1 MRTGR
6 IVFLGILTTLV
17 VPASAV
23 GQGRGAS
30 RDVISRAA
38 DSIAQ
43 SILQRGRVAAM
54 SIAVVR
60 GRDTIVMKGYGMAD
74 VENDVHATAQ
84 TVYRIGSVT
93 KQFTSVAIM
102 QLIQQGK
109 LSLDDEVTKYV
120 PNAPV
125 HGRRILVRHLL
136 NHTSGIPSYTD
147 VGPIFGRVMRQDL
160 SHDSLLA
167 VVRDD
172 SLQFEPGTH
181 FYYNNTG
188 YFLLGMIIEKVTGKK
203 YGEYL
208 REAVFAPNG
217 LSSTV
222 YCSEAPLIK
231 HRARGY
237 DGAQTGLENTDY
249 ISMDL
254 PYAAGSLCSTVVDL
268 VAWTR
273 LLHSGKLVNGTSFAT
288 MTTPVKLPSG
298 RPMSYAFGLVADTV
312 GAHRRIHHGG
322 GINGFVSEL
331 AHYPDDSL
339 TIVVLANTSPAPSN
353 QVADN
358 LARVAFGL
366 PIPGS
371 TPPADLPI
379 AADERTRLVG
389 NYRVTWPDGSKRPA
403 RLYAD
408 GEKLLIQ
415 IDGQPAAGARLLKQA
430 APNTYVAQ
438 GLGRLAFDVNNGAVT
453 GFYVDA
459 GARPREAV
467 RVP

>member
-1 MRTGR
+1 MPSRR
-6 IVFLGILTTLV
+6 IVFLGALATVALPSFAT
-17 VPASAV
+17 S
-23 GQGRGAS
+23 QSRGVT
-30 RDVISRAA
+30 REVIARAA

-43 SILQRGRVAAM
+43 AVLQRGRVAAM

-74 VENDVHATAQ
+74 VENDVPATAQ

-93 KQFTSVAIM
+93 KQFTSVAVM
-102 QLIQQGK
+102 QLVQQGK
-109 LSLDDEVTKYV
+109 LSMDDEVTKYV

-125 HGRRILVRHLL
+125 HGRKILVRHLM

-147 VGPIFGRVMRQDL
+147 VGPMFGRLMRQDL
-160 SHDSLLA
+160 SHDSLIA
-167 VVRDD
+167 IVRDD
-172 SLQFEPGTH
+172 SLQFEPGSH

-208 REAVFAPNG
+208 REVLFAPNG
-217 LSSTV
+217 LTSTV
-222 YCSEAPLIK
+222 YCSESPLIK
-231 HRARGY
+231 RRARGY
-237 DGAQTGLENTDY
+237 DGSAAGLTNADY

-254 PYAAGSLCSTVVDL
+254 PYAAGSLCSTVSDL

-273 LLHSGKLVNGTSFAT
+273 LLHSGKLVNNASFTT
-288 MTTPVKLPSG
+288 MTTPVKLTSG
-298 RPMSYAFGLVADTV
+298 RPMSYGFGLTVDTV
-312 GAHRRIHHGG
+312 GPHRRIHHGG
-322 GINGFVSEL
+322 GINGFISEL

-339 TIVVLANTSPAPSN
+339 TIVVLSNTSPAPSN

-358 LARVAFGL
+358 LARIAFGM
-366 PIPGS
+366 PIPA
-371 TPPADLPI
+371 PAQPADLPI
-379 AADERTRLVG
+379 AAEERTRLAG

-403 RLYAD
+403 RVYAD
-408 GEKLLIQ
+408 GERLLIQ
-415 IDGQPAAGARLLKQA
+415 IDGQPAAGARLLKQP
-430 APNTYVAQ
+430 APNTFVAQ
-438 GLGRLAFDVNNGAVT
+438 GLGRIIFDVTGSAVT
-453 GFYVDA
+453 GFYIDA